1 MFGVTMDKLVSGG
14 GGVNIYNYREFGTYD
29 FSDVIGYLNDTA
41 TKTMY
46 HVPSMINYSDVN
58 TTVYA
63 HMGNDFMQS

>member
-41 TKTMY
+41 TK
-46 HVPSMINYSDVN
+46 
-58 TTVYA
+58 
-63 HMGNDFMQS
+63 